1 MIRHQTDNIRRR
13 DDVALDGLSFM
24 LADVQ
29 DNLGAFLTGLL
40 AAYGWPA
47 ADIGVAIA
55 AGGAGAVTARLLG
68 GWALDRLSSRRG
80 ILAGCCVV
88 TALSVAIAA
97 LFPGFWQIA
106 CVHFLAGGAGAL
118 FSPLLAA
125 ISRQTAGD
133 DGYMARMGR
142 NESFNHM
149 GNAVVACSMSVVG
162 STVGPLA
169 PLWAI
174 GGLAGVSLLLVGVL
188 TSRADA
194 GEVRARDTAPDM
206 AKGRETVCVLA
217 DGRLLVFLT
226 CYLLFNLANGAT
238 VPLMIERQAAFHFG
252 SVSSMTALCVVIA
265 QATMV
270 PVAFLIGRSAGHRPR
285 KPPFLVALA
294 VQPLRDFLII
304 SSAGWPTIC
313 AAQILDGV
321 SSGIMLVLFYAVL
334 SDLASN
340 GGRRNLLIGVG
351 LAAGT
356 VGALLSNFGSGL
368 LASAFGFNTAFLAL
382 AGSGIVVFFLF
393 LFAMPETHEMQ
404 ISSTTRA
411 ALTGPLHQRPC
422 AEQGR

>member
-1 MIRHQTDNIRRR
+1 MTRHETENVRRR
-13 DDVALDGLSFM
+13 DDVVLDGLSFM

-40 AAYGWPA
+40 AAYGWPSA
-47 ADIGVAIA
+47 NIGMTIA

-68 GWALDRLSSRRG
+68 GWALDRLSCRRAL
-80 ILAGCCVV
+80 LAGCCVV

-133 DGYMARMGR
+133 GGYMARMGR

-149 GNAVVACSMSVVG
+149 GNALIACLMSVAG
-162 STVGPLA
+162 STAGPLA

-174 GGLAGVSLLLVGVL
+174 GGLAAVSLLLVGGL
-188 TSRADA
+188 TRRADA
-194 GEVRARDTAPDM
+194 GEQTSPGSAPRI
-206 AKGRETVCVLA
+206 AKGRQVVHALS
-217 DGRLLVFLT
+217 DPRLLVFLT

-238 VPLMIERQAAFHFG
+238 VPLMIERQAVYHFG
-252 SVSSMTALCVVIA
+252 DVSSMTALCIVVA

-270 PVAFLIGRSAGHRPR
+270 PVAFLVGRSAGHWPR
-285 KPPFLVALA
+285 KPPFLAALA
-294 VQPLRDFLII
+294 MQPLRDLLII
-304 SSAGWPTIC
+304 RSAGWPMMC
-313 AAQILDGV
+313 LAQILDGL
-321 SSGIMLVLFYAVL
+321 SSGIILVLFYAIL

-356 VGALLSNFGSGL
+356 VGALLSNFAGGL
-368 LASAFGFNTAFLAL
+368 LTSAYGFNTAFLAL
-382 AGSGIVVFFLF
+382 AGSGAAVFFLF
-393 LFAMPETHEMQ
+393 LSAMPETLE
-404 ISSTTRA
+404 IRRASARRA
-411 ALTGPLHQRPC
+411 ALTG
-422 AEQGR
+422 AS